1 MEVMNCKKK
10 LANNKFSE
18 VLKDFVNNISK
29 SRNRDFHSKKL
40 KKGGGR
46 GEEGGGAHVS
56 YQGGGTFEWGW
67 WWWKY
72 LRGDD
77 TMVIMIKGEIFFIIL
92 FRYKR

>member
-46 GEEGGGAHVS
+46 GGEGGGPMFLIK
-56 YQGGGTFEWGW
+56 GGGPLNG
-67 WWWKY
+67 
-72 LRGDD
+72 GGGGGN
-77 TMVIMIKGEIFFIIL
+77 I
-92 FRYKR
+92 